1 MRNPLCQ
8 STLRAVRDERITESQ
23 VASDPEH
30 RLLQVLLGRW
40 HTSGRTYATA
50 SAPSA
55 EIDATDTYEWL
66 PGGLGLIHT
75 VKARVG
81 DERVE
86 GAEVIEYDPSREAY
100 VTHYVGTD
108 GPNSYEARL
117 TEEDGELVWR
127 MQSDRNQFTGVFDD
141 DGTTISGCWELR
153 GDDGRWRLWME
164 ITLTKAR

>member
-1 MRNPLCQ
+1 MTDESIGQ
-8 STLRAVRDERITESQ
+8 SK

-30 RLLQVLLGRW
+30 TLLQALVGRW
-40 HTSGRTYATA
+40 HTSGRTYATR

-55 EIDATDTYEWL
+55 EIDGTHTYEWL
-66 PGGLGLIHT
+66 PGGLGLLHS
-75 VKARVG
+75 VGARVG

-86 GAEVIEYDPSREAY
+86 GAEVIEYDTSREAY

-117 TEEDGELVWR
+117 TEEDGELIWR
-127 MQSDRNQFTGVFDD
+127 MQSDRDQFTGVFDD

-153 GDDGRWRLWME
+153 GDDGRWRPWME
-164 ITLTKAR
+164 VTLTKRR

>member
-1 MRNPLCQ
+1 M
-8 STLRAVRDERITESQ
+8 TDETIPESQ

-30 RLLQVLLGRW
+30 RLLGTLVGRW
-40 HTSGRTYATA
+40 HTSGRTYASY

-55 EIDATDTYEWL
+55 EIEATDTYEWL
-66 PGGLGLIHT
+66 PGGLGLLHT
-75 VKARVG
+75 VDGRVG

-117 TEEDGELVWR
+117 TEEDGKLVWR
-127 MQSDRNQFTGVFDD
+127 MESDRDQFTGVFEA

-164 ITLTKAR
+164 ITLTKTR